1 MHFHH
6 FVSLFWSSIFTL
18 TLTPPPQQ
26 SCLAPENSEAAS
38 KNGSRVVTQVSEKM
52 APAREDGAD
61 VEEGFEA
68 LARGVLS
75 RPSTAR
81 PRSRAYRSKARRYEQ
96 ELLRSRGA
104 GKSCLGSLAGA
115 AEEEGDVDDAMAK
128 NKVLCDRILRL
139 NAKNG
144 LHAAR
149 QDASTSAKPPP
160 PLPPKI
166 GEGQSVGFQLC
177 QSTGMTLRYLRWGS
191 TSPSSADPAAILL
204 HGVGEAAEAWAPIAT
219 KLAQHGFRA
228 LAPDLRGH
236 GRSTKSSCGQY
247 DPQSMVADL
256 KDLVLELDLYRQPFA
271 LVGVDVGAAIATEFA
286 AAFPKLVGVLACVD
300 YNPLVSTSRL
310 RHSKVQAAEAV
321 GGEEEAAALLASP
334 LLGDQRRTQAAAQR
348 AVGVIFARDGSG
360 ELRPR
365 GDPRFSF
372 AATMASLGLS
382 AASIQCPAVFMHSLT
397 DEEASSLRQ
406 LNSRI
411 ETRRLQKSSGFGVSD
426 SPLEVYTELKSWL
439 GKAELFSTTTS
450 ARART
455 PESLG
460 LRPLPEFSTLE
471 EARKALGPRKIP
483 DRRAVESELD
493 RLRLED
499 EVSSSDE
506 DDGSGNRLTALAN
519 NDAEY
524 FGMVG

>member
-1 MHFHH
+1 M
-6 FVSLFWSSIFTL
+6 
-18 TLTPPPQQ
+18 
-26 SCLAPENSEAAS
+26 
-38 KNGSRVVTQVSEKM
+38 SEKM

-96 ELLRSRGA
+96 ELLRSSGA

-115 AEEEGDVDDAMAK
+115 AEEEADVDDAMAK

-160 PLPPKI
+160 PLPPSRFV
-166 GEGQSVGFQLC
+166 QAD
-177 QSTGMTLRYLRWGS
+177 STGMTLRYLRWGS

-286 AAFPKLVGVLACVD
+286 ATFPKLVGVLACVD

-310 RHSKVQAAEAV
+310 RHSKVQAAGAV

-348 AVGVIFARDGSG
+348 AVPVIFARDGSG

-471 EARKALGPRKIP
+471 EAKKALGPRKIP

-506 DDGSGNRLTALAN
+506 DDSSGNRLTALAN

>member
-1 MHFHH
+1 M
-6 FVSLFWSSIFTL
+6 
-18 TLTPPPQQ
+18 
-26 SCLAPENSEAAS
+26 
-38 KNGSRVVTQVSEKM
+38 SEKM

-115 AEEEGDVDDAMAK
+115 AEEEADVDDAMAK

-149 QDASTSAKPPP
+149 RDASTSAKPPP
-160 PLPPKI
+160 PLPPSRFV
-166 GEGQSVGFQLC
+166 QAD
-177 QSTGMTLRYLRWGS
+177 STGMTLRYLRWGS

-286 AAFPKLVGVLACVD
+286 ATFPKLVGVLACVD

-310 RHSKVQAAEAV
+310 RHSKVQAAGAV

-348 AVGVIFARDGSG
+348 AVPVIFARDGSG

-471 EARKALGPRKIP
+471 EAKKALGPRKIP